1 MKTIHT
7 IKDITSGLK
16 SVTLADLLKVA
27 DKKGVSPDEVF
38 VSVSDSRWS
47 EYRDLELTVVT
58 KPIEESYVKE
68 VSLPPKNK
76 EVMGKYY
83 KISI

>member
-1 MKTIHT
+1 MKTIHK

-47 EYRDLELTVVT
+47 EYRDLELTVAT
-58 KPIEESYVKE
+58 KK
-68 VSLPPKNK
+68 KDK
-76 EVMGKYY
+76 
-83 KISI
+83 